1 MAWKNVAPKT
11 HGEIERKKNIALISH
26 RINSL
31 AATSLII

>member
-11 HGEIERKKNIALISH
+11 TVKSAKKRRADFAPH
-26 RINSL
+26 QFA